1 MLTENL
7 QTLLFFWDKTQSNWL
22 KNVLSTLLFF
32 EREKERYSQTD
43 KESKTGK
50 ISITDMFSI
59 QIIAICLLFSS
70 SVLAVQFQFKSLFIV
85 YPHILKT

>member
-7 QTLLFFWDKTQSNWL
+7 QTLMFFWDKTQSNWL

-32 EREKERYSQTD
+32 ERENERYSQTD

-50 ISITDMFSI
+50 ISITEMFSI
-59 QIIAICLLFSS
+59 QIIAICLLLSS
-70 SVLAVQFQFKSLFIV
+70 SVLAVLS
-85 YPHILKT
+85 